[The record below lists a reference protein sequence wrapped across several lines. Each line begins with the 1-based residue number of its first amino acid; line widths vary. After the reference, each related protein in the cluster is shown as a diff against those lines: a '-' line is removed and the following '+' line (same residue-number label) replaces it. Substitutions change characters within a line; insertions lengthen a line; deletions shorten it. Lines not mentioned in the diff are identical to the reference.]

1 MKERRTLVSIVVA
14 LATAV
19 IAIVG
24 AVAILGCAKDKLGT
38 PQDVVVD
45 DYEILRWSKVEGAE
59 KYAVKINDVYYEA
72 QSNELDIFEL
82 TDKVGSYTIEVMAF
96 ADGKEQSQPS
106 EKVVVEVPSWSGKL
120 AVAELNDGSGYLVEG
135 RIALA
140 EGKIV
145 VPSEVDGKPVV
156 GCTEYGFKNCTKIT
170 SIILPDTIT
179 SYGDIM
185 HDPFANCTNLRRV
198 KFSRGATIVSG
209 FEGCE
214 MLKEVAFP
222 DEVVSVA
229 GIFKNC
235 KNLTKVTFGKNFQNI
250 AKGALRNNDNLKEI
264 VIVEGNPYFRIESK
278 CIISKSRNSV
288 YYAMSDAV
296 IPEGVS
302 IIDEGA
308 FRNTKIDTLVI
319 PRSLKRI
326 CKEAFM
332 TSSIR
337 EISVPSGVEFV
348 GESAFMYCRNLEKV
362 IFEGESKIKD
372 LEQYTF
378 AYCNNLKTIVLPSK
392 VQKLGQLIFVD
403 CKELSVRIPASVIE
417 IQPSSFRDCGGAEIE
432 IDENNEV
439 YSSEGNCIIHKP
451 TKTLV
456 HASDSSVIP
465 SYITKI
471 GQFAVTG
478 LTLETF
484 KVPENVVEIGENA
497 FKNCEN
503 MKDIYLP
510 EGLKKIGYGAF
521 SEIGK
526 NFTSLTVPDS
536 LEEVDEFGFVGCT
549 VYTSRQPHVKDGS
562 VAWTNVKWVG
572 DDWYVRFFP
581 NPPCSAIYVF
591 FGCELRYD
599 GKYPYVYSITQDEY
613 TVSEEIKGKTWQE
626 TLKYVNGYV
635 FTPKREGYA
644 CIGGKYSL
652 DADTIEVVV
661 EEQEIYNSAPG
672 GPVLVKKGL
681 AFGEAGEE
689 YDYWSKGFAKGK
701 TLYPIYEKVE

>member
-1 MKERRTLVSIVVA
+1 MKEKRTLVSVLIA
-14 LATAV
+14 LAAAV

-24 AVAILGCAKDKLGT
+24 AAAILGCAKDKLGT

-59 KYAVKINDVYYEA
+59 KYAIKINDVYYEA

-96 ADGKEQSQPS
+96 ADGKGQSQPS

-135 RIALA
+135 IPLVI
-140 EGKIV
+140 EGKV
-145 VPSEVDGKPVV
+145 VIPSEVDGKPIV
-156 GCTEYGFKNCTKIT
+156 GFTEYGFRNCTKIT
-170 SIILPDTIT
+170 SIIIPDTIT
-179 SYGDIM
+179 SYGEIGRKY
-185 HDPFANCTNLRRV
+185 DPFANCTNLRRV
-198 KFSRGATIVSG
+198 KFSRGATTVKG

-214 MLKEVAFP
+214 MLKEVNLP
-222 DEVVSVA
+222 DEVEKFLGA
-229 GIFKNC
+229 FNNC
-235 KNLTKVTFGKNFQNI
+235 SNLTKISLGKNFKNLGQ
-250 AKGALRNNDNLKEI
+250 GGSLQYCTELKEI
-264 VIVEGNPYFRIESK
+264 SVSKSNLYFRVENNCLILKNE
-278 CIISKSRNSV
+278 NSV
-288 YYAMSDAV
+288 YYGTAGAV
-296 IPEGVS
+296 IPDGISKIERN
-302 IIDEGA
+302 A
-308 FRNTKIDTLVI
+308 FVYTGLTEITI
-319 PRSLKRI
+319 P
-326 CKEAFM
+326 
-332 TSSIR
+332 SSVE
-337 EISVPSGVEFV
+337 EI
-348 GESAFMYCRNLEKV
+348 GESAFANCKGLTKVVFESGPIAPKLDESLFSYCENLETV
-362 IFEGESKIKD
+362 ILPNNIQRLPRLIFHKCRKIK
-372 LEQYTF
+372 
-378 AYCNNLKTIVLPSK
+378 V
-392 VQKLGQLIFVD
+392 KL
-403 CKELSVRIPASVIE
+403 PASVIE

-497 FKNCEN
+497 FENCNN

-521 SEIGK
+521 SGIGES
-526 NFTSLTVPDS
+526 FTSLTVPDS
-536 LEEVDEFGFVGCT
+536 LEEVDEFGFAMCT

-581 NPPCSAIYVF
+581 NPPCSATYVF

-626 TLKYVNGYV
+626 TLKYVDGYV

-644 CIGGKYSL
+644 CIGGKYFL

-661 EEQEIYNSAPG
+661 EEQEIYKTTPRE
-672 GPVLVKKGL
+672 PVLVKKGL
-681 AFGEAGEE
+681 AFGKAGEA
-689 YDYWSKGFAKGK
+689 YNYWSMGFAKGK

>member
-1 MKERRTLVSIVVA
+1 M
-14 LATAV
+14 
-19 IAIVG
+19 
-24 AVAILGCAKDKLGT
+24 GCAKDKLGT

-140 EGKIV
+140 EGKVV
-145 VPSEVDGKPVV
+145 VPSEVDGKPIV
-156 GCTEYGFKNCTKIT
+156 GFTEYGFKNCTKIT
-170 SIILPDTIT
+170 SIIIPDTIT

-185 HDPFANCTNLRRV
+185 HDPFKNCTNLRRV
-198 KFSRGATIVSG
+198 KFSRGATTVSG

-214 MLKEVAFP
+214 MLKEVTFP
-222 DEVVSVA
+222 DEVVSVT

-250 AKGALRNNDNLKEI
+250 AKGALRNNDKLKEI

-326 CKEAFM
+326 CKEAFK

-403 CKELSVRIPASVIE
+403 CKELSVRIPASVTTIE
-417 IQPSSFRDCGGAEIE
+417 ICAFKGCNGAKIE

-465 SYITKI
+465 AYITKI

-497 FKNCEN
+497 INSERDFRKTQQKISNNIEN
-503 MKDIYLP
+503 
-510 EGLKKIGYGAF
+510 
-521 SEIGK
+521 
-526 NFTSLTVPDS
+526 SL
-536 LEEVDEFGFVGCT
+536 
-549 VYTSRQPHVKDGS
+549 QMI
-562 VAWTNVKWVG
+562 A
-572 DDWYVRFFP
+572 
-581 NPPCSAIYVF
+581 
-591 FGCELRYD
+591 
-599 GKYPYVYSITQDEY
+599 
-613 TVSEEIKGKTWQE
+613 
-626 TLKYVNGYV
+626 
-635 FTPKREGYA
+635 
-644 CIGGKYSL
+644 
-652 DADTIEVVV
+652 
-661 EEQEIYNSAPG
+661 
-672 GPVLVKKGL
+672 
-681 AFGEAGEE
+681 
-689 YDYWSKGFAKGK
+689 
-701 TLYPIYEKVE
+701 

>member
-1 MKERRTLVSIVVA
+1 MKEKRTLVSVLIA
-14 LATAV
+14 LTAAI

-140 EGKIV
+140 EGKVV
-145 VPSEVDGKPVV
+145 VPSEVDGKPIV
-156 GCTEYGFKNCTKIT
+156 GFTEYGFKNCTKIT
-170 SIILPDTIT
+170 SIIIPDTIT

-185 HDPFANCTNLRRV
+185 HDPFKNCTNLRRV
-198 KFSRGATIVSG
+198 KFSRGATTVSG

-214 MLKEVAFP
+214 MLKEVNLP
-222 DEVVSVA
+222 DEVEKFLGA
-229 GIFKNC
+229 FANC
-235 KNLTKVTFGKNFQNI
+235 KGLTKVVFESGPI
-250 AKGALRNNDNLKEI
+250 APKLD
-264 VIVEGNPYFRIESK
+264 ESLF
-278 CIISKSRNSV
+278 S
-288 YYAMSDAV
+288 
-296 IPEGVS
+296 
-302 IIDEGA
+302 
-308 FRNTKIDTLVI
+308 
-319 PRSLKRI
+319 
-326 CKEAFM
+326 
-332 TSSIR
+332 
-337 EISVPSGVEFV
+337 
-348 GESAFMYCRNLEKV
+348 YCENLETV
-362 IFEGESKIKD
+362 ILPNNIQRLPRLIFHKCRKIK
-372 LEQYTF
+372 
-378 AYCNNLKTIVLPSK
+378 V
-392 VQKLGQLIFVD
+392 KL
-403 CKELSVRIPASVIE
+403 PASVIE

-471 GQFAVTG
+471 GQYAVTG

-484 KVPENVVEIGENA
+484 KVPENVVEIESDA

-503 MKDIYLP
+503 IKDIYLP
-510 EGLKKIGYGAF
+510 EGLKKIGERAF
-521 SEIGK
+521 NNVGFC
-526 NFTSLTVPDS
+526 FTSLIVPNS
-536 LEEVDEFGFVGCT
+536 LEEVGASAFANCEI
-549 VYTSRQPHVKDGS
+549 YTGRMPYEMDSSS
-562 VAWTNVKWVG
+562 VWTKTQWGEGYHHTYAGNAVVI
-572 DDWYVRFFP
+572 V
-581 NPPCSAIYVF
+581 

-599 GKYPYVYSITQDEY
+599 GKYPYVYSMIQNEYVITKEREGELQQR
-613 TVSEEIKGKTWQE
+613 TIKFVEEVLFI
-626 TLKYVNGYV
+626 
-635 FTPKREGYA
+635 PKREGYICVGA
-644 CIGGKYSL
+644 IGINDSVNFDLYEARLLGGYEMKPIRKGMAISL
-652 DADTIEVVV
+652 DALEWLKV
-661 EEQEIYNSAPG
+661 
-672 GPVLVKKGL
+672 
-681 AFGEAGEE
+681 
-689 YDYWSKGFAKGK
+689 GK
-701 TLYPIYEKVE
+701 TLKISYEEIKTDING

>member
-1 MKERRTLVSIVVA
+1 MKEKRTLVSVLIA
-14 LATAV
+14 LAAAI

-45 DYEILRWSKVEGAE
+45 DYEILKWSKVEGAE

-96 ADGKEQSQPS
+96 ADGKGQSQPS

-135 RIALA
+135 IPLVI
-140 EGKIV
+140 EGKV
-145 VPSEVDGKPVV
+145 VIPSEVDGKPIV
-156 GCTEYGFKNCTKIT
+156 GFTEYGFKNCTKIT
-170 SIILPDTIT
+170 SIIIPDTIT

-185 HDPFANCTNLRRV
+185 HDPFKNCTNLRRV
-198 KFSRGATIVSG
+198 KFSRGATTVSG

-214 MLKEVAFP
+214 MLKEVTFP
-222 DEVVSVA
+222 DEVVSVT

-250 AKGALRNNDNLKEI
+250 AKGALRNNDKLKEI

-326 CKEAFM
+326 CKEAFK

-403 CKELSVRIPASVIE
+403 CKELSVRIPASVTTIE
-417 IQPSSFRDCGGAEIE
+417 ICAFKGCNGAKIE

-497 FKNCEN
+497 F
-503 MKDIYLP
+503 
-510 EGLKKIGYGAF
+510 
-521 SEIGK
+521 
-526 NFTSLTVPDS
+526 V
-536 LEEVDEFGFVGCT
+536 
-549 VYTSRQPHVKDGS
+549 
-562 VAWTNVKWVG
+562 
-572 DDWYVRFFP
+572 
-581 NPPCSAIYVF
+581 
-591 FGCELRYD
+591 
-599 GKYPYVYSITQDEY
+599 
-613 TVSEEIKGKTWQE
+613 
-626 TLKYVNGYV
+626 
-635 FTPKREGYA
+635 
-644 CIGGKYSL
+644 
-652 DADTIEVVV
+652 
-661 EEQEIYNSAPG
+661 
-672 GPVLVKKGL
+672 
-681 AFGEAGEE
+681 
-689 YDYWSKGFAKGK
+689 
-701 TLYPIYEKVE
+701 

>member
-1 MKERRTLVSIVVA
+1 MKVRRTLVSVLIA
-14 LATAV
+14 LTAAV

-24 AVAILGCAKDKLGT
+24 AAAILGCAKDKLGT

-59 KYAVKINDVYYEA
+59 KYAIKINDVYYEA

-96 ADGKEQSQPS
+96 ADGKGQSQPS

-135 RIALA
+135 IPLVI
-140 EGKIV
+140 EGKV
-145 VPSEVDGKPVV
+145 VIPSEVDGKPIV
-156 GCTEYGFKNCTKIT
+156 GFTEYGFRNCTKIT
-170 SIILPDTIT
+170 SIIIPDTIT
-179 SYGDIM
+179 SYGEIGRKY
-185 HDPFANCTNLRRV
+185 DPFANCANLRRV
-198 KFSRGATIVSG
+198 KFSRGATTVKG

-214 MLKEVAFP
+214 MLKEVNLP
-222 DEVVSVA
+222 DEVEKFLGA
-229 GIFKNC
+229 FANC
-235 KNLTKVTFGKNFQNI
+235 KGLTKVVFESGPI
-250 AKGALRNNDNLKEI
+250 APKLN
-264 VIVEGNPYFRIESK
+264 ESLF
-278 CIISKSRNSV
+278 S
-288 YYAMSDAV
+288 
-296 IPEGVS
+296 
-302 IIDEGA
+302 
-308 FRNTKIDTLVI
+308 
-319 PRSLKRI
+319 
-326 CKEAFM
+326 
-332 TSSIR
+332 
-337 EISVPSGVEFV
+337 
-348 GESAFMYCRNLEKV
+348 YCENLETV
-362 IFEGESKIKD
+362 ILPNNIQRLPRLIFHKCRKIK
-372 LEQYTF
+372 
-378 AYCNNLKTIVLPSK
+378 V
-392 VQKLGQLIFVD
+392 KL
-403 CKELSVRIPASVIE
+403 PASVIE

-471 GQFAVTG
+471 GQYAVTG

-497 FKNCEN
+497 FENCNN

-510 EGLKKIGYGAF
+510 EGLKKIGYKAF
-521 SEIGK
+521 SGIGES
-526 NFTSLTVPDS
+526 FTSLTVPDS
-536 LEEVDEFGFVGCT
+536 LEEVDEFGFAMCT

-581 NPPCSAIYVF
+581 NPPCSATYVF

-661 EEQEIYNSAPG
+661 EEQEIYKTTPRE
-672 GPVLVKKGL
+672 PVLVKKGL
-681 AFGEAGEE
+681 AFGEAGEA
-689 YDYWSKGFAKGK
+689 YNYWSMGFAKGK

>member
-1 MKERRTLVSIVVA
+1 MKEKRTLVSVLIV
-14 LATAV
+14 LAAAV

-24 AVAILGCAKDKLGT
+24 AAAILGCAKDKLGT

-140 EGKIV
+140 EGKVV
-145 VPSEVDGKPVV
+145 VPSEVDGKPIV
-156 GCTEYGFKNCTKIT
+156 GFTEYGFKNCTKIT
-170 SIILPDTIT
+170 SIIIPDTIT

-185 HDPFANCTNLRRV
+185 HDPFKNCTNLRRV
-198 KFSRGATIVSG
+198 KFSRGATTVSG

-214 MLKEVAFP
+214 MLKEVTFP
-222 DEVVSVA
+222 DEVVSVT

-250 AKGALRNNDNLKEI
+250 AKGALRNNDKLKEI

-326 CKEAFM
+326 CKEAFK

-403 CKELSVRIPASVIE
+403 CKELSVRIPASVTTIE
-417 IQPSSFRDCGGAEIE
+417 ICAFKGCNGAKIE

-497 FKNCEN
+497 FENCNN

-521 SEIGK
+521 SGIGES
-526 NFTSLTVPDS
+526 FTSLTVPDS
-536 LEEVDEFGFVGCT
+536 LEEVDEFGFAMCT

-581 NPPCSAIYVF
+581 NPPCSATYVF

-661 EEQEIYNSAPG
+661 EEQEIYKTTPRE
-672 GPVLVKKGL
+672 PVLVKKGL
-681 AFGEAGEE
+681 AFGEAGEA
-689 YDYWSKGFAKGK
+689 YNYWSMGFAKGK
-701 TLYPIYEKVE
+701 TLYPIYERVE

>member
-1 MKERRTLVSIVVA
+1 MKVRRTLVSVLIA
-14 LATAV
+14 LTAAV

-24 AVAILGCAKDKLGT
+24 AAAILGCAKDKLGT

-140 EGKIV
+140 EGKVV
-145 VPSEVDGKPVV
+145 VPSEVDGKHIV
-156 GCTEYGFKNCTKIT
+156 GFTEYGFKNCTKIT
-170 SIILPDTIT
+170 SIIIPDTIT

-185 HDPFANCTNLRRV
+185 HDPFKNCTNLRRV
-198 KFSRGATIVSG
+198 KFSRGATTVSG

-214 MLKEVAFP
+214 MLKEVTFP
-222 DEVVSVA
+222 DEVVSVT

-250 AKGALRNNDNLKEI
+250 AKGALRNNDKLKEI

-326 CKEAFM
+326 CKEAFK

-403 CKELSVRIPASVIE
+403 CKELSVRIPASVTTIE
-417 IQPSSFRDCGGAEIE
+417 ICAFKGCNGAKIE

-456 HASDSSVIP
+456 HVSDSSVIP
-465 SYITKI
+465 AYITKI
-471 GQFAVTG
+471 GQYAVTG

-484 KVPENVVEIGENA
+484 KVPENVVEIESDA

-510 EGLKKIGYGAF
+510 EGLKKIGERAF
-521 SEIGK
+521 NNVGFC
-526 NFTSLTVPDS
+526 FTSLIVPNS
-536 LEEVDEFGFVGCT
+536 LEEVGASAFANCEI
-549 VYTSRQPHVKDGS
+549 YTGRMPYEMDSSS
-562 VAWTNVKWVG
+562 VWTKTQWGEGYHHTYAGNAVVI
-572 DDWYVRFFP
+572 V
-581 NPPCSAIYVF
+581 

-599 GKYPYVYSITQDEY
+599 GKYPYVYSMIQNEYVITKEREGELQQR
-613 TVSEEIKGKTWQE
+613 TIKFVEEVLFI
-626 TLKYVNGYV
+626 
-635 FTPKREGYA
+635 PKREGYICVGA
-644 CIGGKYSL
+644 IGINDSVNFDLYEARLLGGYEMKPIRKGMAISL
-652 DADTIEVVV
+652 DALEWLKV
-661 EEQEIYNSAPG
+661 
-672 GPVLVKKGL
+672 
-681 AFGEAGEE
+681 
-689 YDYWSKGFAKGK
+689 GK
-701 TLYPIYEKVE
+701 TLKISYEEIKTDING

>member
-14 LATAV
+14 LAAAV

-24 AVAILGCAKDKLGT
+24 AAAILGCAKDKLGT

-135 RIALA
+135 IPLVI
-140 EGKIV
+140 EGKV
-145 VPSEVDGKPVV
+145 VIPSEADGKPIV
-156 GCTEYGFKNCTKIT
+156 GFTEYGFKNCTKIT

-179 SYGDIM
+179 SYGEIGRKY
-185 HDPFANCTNLRRV
+185 DPFANCTNLRRV
-198 KFSRGATIVSG
+198 KFSHGATTVKG

-214 MLKEVAFP
+214 MLKEVNLP
-222 DEVVSVA
+222 DEVEEFLGA
-229 GIFKNC
+229 FNNC
-235 KNLTKVTFGKNFQNI
+235 SNLTKISLGKNFKSLG
-250 AKGALRNNDNLKEI
+250 KGGSLQYCTALKEI
-264 VIVEGNPYFRIESK
+264 GVSKSNLYFRVENNCLILKNE
-278 CIISKSRNSV
+278 NSV
-288 YYAMSDAV
+288 YYGTAGAV
-296 IPEGVS
+296 IPDG
-302 IIDEGA
+302 I
-308 FRNTKIDTLVI
+308 
-319 PRSLKRI
+319 
-326 CKEAFM
+326 
-332 TSSIR
+332 
-337 EISVPSGVEFV
+337 
-348 GESAFMYCRNLEKV
+348 
-362 IFEGESKIKD
+362 SKI
-372 LEQYTF
+372 EGRAFIYTGLTEITIPSSVEEIGIYAF
-378 AYCNNLKTIVLPSK
+378 AYCKRLTKVVFESRDIAPKLDESVFSCCENLETVILPNNIQRLPI
-392 VQKLGQLIFVD
+392 LIFYKCRKIKV
-403 CKELSVRIPASVIE
+403 KLPASVIE